1 MTRRTPWIAGL
12 GVALAVGIAALVLV
26 AIHRLAFFR
35 IRSVEV
41 VGVHHLDERAIV
53 AGLGI
58 PADADILVPLDP
70 IARAAHSLPG
80 VREARATRRWPGT
93 LRLVIREAPAVAF
106 TIDSGRVTVLDDRA
120 HALPVLPAR
129 LEAPL
134 PIIARDS
141 IVAAV
146 LARLQA
152 TDPAWFRHVDRA
164 TAEGRD
170 VVLVA
175 GAQRVR
181 VAADLG
187 SEVFI
192 NLAAVRDRLDS
203 LQIAW
208 REIDARFHGRM
219 FVRKEAA

>member
-1 MTRRTPWIAGL
+1 MTRRQAVL
-12 GVALAVGIAALVLV
+12 AALSLALVAGVAALLLV
-26 AIHRLAFFR
+26 AVHRLAFFR

-41 VGVHHLDERAIV
+41 VGVRHLDERAIV

-70 IARAAHSLPG
+70 IARAALAMPG
-80 VREARATRRWPGT
+80 VREARASRRWPGT
-93 LRLVIREAPAVAF
+93 LRLTIREAPAVAF
-106 TIDSGRVTVLDDRA
+106 TIDSGRVIVLDDRA
-120 HALPVLPAR
+120 RALPVLPAR

-134 PIIARDS
+134 PMIARDS

-146 LARLQA
+146 LARLQS
-152 TDPAWFRHVDRA
+152 TDPGWFRHVDHA
-164 TAEGRD
+164 TAEGRE

-181 VAADLG
+181 VAADMG

-192 NLAAVRDRLDS
+192 NLAAVRDRLET